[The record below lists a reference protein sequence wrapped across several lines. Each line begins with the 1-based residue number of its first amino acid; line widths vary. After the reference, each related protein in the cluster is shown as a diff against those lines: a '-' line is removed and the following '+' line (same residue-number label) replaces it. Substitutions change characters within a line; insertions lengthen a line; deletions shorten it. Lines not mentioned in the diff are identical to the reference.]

1 MTGAELKA
9 ARERLGGTEEAFAE
23 ELAITVAE
31 LRAAERSG
39 IPKPLRR
46 RVDLALWYLERDAAL
61 AQSGLAECE
70 AAASISSIGEL
81 PEEDQERMAADWYAH
96 FTGCPLCQAREQYVK
111 VHCRPVPS
119 LSENVVM
126 RLWDRGNQL
135 DGPWRDVMRWS
146 VTFAG
151 PVLVLT
157 LGMSGAALLMGR
169 FSMALL
175 TVGLWLSLAAGG
187 AVGGASFH
195 ALASLRE
202 RGTPGDY
209 LGWILGAEA
218 GAVVTGLLVLALCW
232 IAGGEAEPIAK
243 FLLLP
248 AGWGVVLA
256 LGAGFGFSFAW
267 EKRKGYL
274 GLPRPAPASGADALP
289 SSEPQAG

>member
-1 MTGAELKA
+1 MTGAELKV
-9 ARERLGGTEEAFAE
+9 ARERLGATEEAFAE

-61 AQSGLAECE
+61 AQSGLTECQDAPRVDGESLEECE
-70 AAASISSIGEL
+70 RQATAYHL
-81 PEEDQERMAADWYAH
+81 H
-96 FTGCPLCQAREQYVK
+96 FAGCPLCQARKRYVK
-111 VHCRPVPS
+111 VHCRPLPS

-126 RLWDRGNQL
+126 RLWDRGGQL
-135 DGPWRDVMRWS
+135 EGPWRDMMRWS

-151 PVLVLT
+151 PVLVFT
-157 LGMSGAALLMGR
+157 LSMFGVSLLMGH
-169 FSMALL
+169 FSTALQ
-175 TVGLWLSLAAGG
+175 TAGLWLSLAAGG

-195 ALASLRE
+195 ALAPLRE
-202 RGTPGDY
+202 RGTLGDY
-209 LGWILGAEA
+209 LGWIMGAEA
-218 GAVVTGLLVLALCW
+218 GAVVTGLLGLALSW
-232 IAGGEAEPIAK
+232 FAGGEVEFVAK

-248 AGWGVVLA
+248 VGWGVVLA

-274 GLPRPAPASGADALP
+274 GLPRPSPMGASDTLP
-289 SSEPQAG
+289 PPEPQAL